1 MTGLRERKKE
11 RTRRAIS
18 EAAIA
23 LFLEHGFD
31 RVSVA
36 DVAAAAEVSKPT
48 LFSYFPTKEDLV
60 VHRFADHQEQAAEVV
75 RTRAPG
81 EPALGALLRDF
92 LAGLA
97 RRDPVTGLNDHPAVL
112 AFTALVYGTPSLAA
126 RVGEYVARAEESLAE
141 ALRAAP
147 GTDGSPE
154 AGGSIEARGVPASAA
169 AQELAAALLAAQV
182 TATQRV
188 LALHNWRR
196 IRDGRTADEQYD
208 EAVEDATAAFGL
220 LTHGYGPPAGERTAA
235 D

>member
-1 MTGLRERKKE
+1 MTGLRELKKE

-18 EAAIA
+18 EAAIT

-36 DVAAAAEVSKPT
+36 DVATAAEVSKPT
-48 LFSYFPTKEDLV
+48 LFSYFPSKEDLV

-75 RTRAPG
+75 RARQPG
-81 EPALGALLRDF
+81 EPVLDALLRDF

-126 RVGEYVARAEESLAE
+126 RVGEYVARAERSLAA
-141 ALRAAP
+141 ALREDP
-147 GTDGSPE
+147 GLPGPRDLT
-154 AGGSIEARGVPASAA
+154 
-169 AQELAAALLAAQV
+169 AALLAAQA

-196 IRDGRTADEQYD
+196 IQDGRTADDLYA
-208 EAVEDATAAFGL
+208 EAVDDATRAFEL
-220 LTHGYGPPAGERTAA
+220 LTRGYGPPTGEPRTA

>member
-1 MTGLRERKKE
+1 MTGLRELKKE

-18 EAAIA
+18 EAAIT

-75 RTRAPG
+75 RTRTAG
-81 EPALGALLRDF
+81 EPALDALLRDF

-112 AFTALVYGTPSLAA
+112 AFTGLVYGTPSLAA

-147 GTDGSPE
+147 PGAARANGAARAQGS
-154 AGGSIEARGVPASAA
+154 AG

-196 IRDGRTADEQYD
+196 IRDGRTADELYA
-208 EAVEDATAAFGL
+208 EAVEDATGAFDL
-220 LTHGYGPPAGERTAA
+220 LAHGYGPPSGERAAA

>member
-75 RTRAPG
+75 RTRLPG
-81 EPALGALLRDF
+81 EPVLDALLRDF

-126 RVGEYVARAEESLAE
+126 RVGEYVARAERSLAE
-141 ALRAAP
+141 ALREAP
-147 GTDGSPE
+147 GLPGS
-154 AGGSIEARGVPASAA
+154 
-169 AQELAAALLAAQV
+169 QDLTAALLAAQV

-196 IRDGRTADEQYD
+196 IQDGRTADD
-208 EAVEDATAAFGL
+208 LHTEAVGEATRAFDL
-220 LTHGYGPPAGERTAA
+220 LAHGYGPPAGDRPAA
-235 D
+235 G

>member
-1 MTGLRERKKE
+1 MTGLRELKKE

-75 RTRAPG
+75 RARPPG
-81 EPALGALLRDF
+81 EPVLDALLRDF
-92 LAGLA
+92 LAGLT

-112 AFTALVYGTPSLAA
+112 AFTGLVHGTPSLAA
-126 RVGEYVARAEESLAE
+126 RVGEYVARAEQSLAE
-141 ALRAAP
+141 ALRASP
-147 GTDGSPE
+147 GLPGP
-154 AGGSIEARGVPASAA
+154 
-169 AQELAAALLAAQV
+169 QELTATLLAAQV

-196 IRDGRTADEQYD
+196 IRDGRTADELYA
-208 EAVEDATAAFGL
+208 EAVGDATGAFGL
-220 LTHGYGPPAGERTAA
+220 LAHGYGPPRGERPAA

>member
-1 MTGLRERKKE
+1 MSGMSGLRERKKE

-18 EAAIA
+18 EAAIG

-48 LFSYFPTKEDLV
+48 LFSYFPSKEDLV

-75 RTRAPG
+75 RGRLPG
-81 EPALGALLRDF
+81 EPVLDALLRDF

-126 RVGEYVARAEESLAE
+126 RVGEYVARAERSLAD
-141 ALRAAP
+141 ALREAADLP
-147 GTDGSPE
+147 DLPE
-154 AGGSIEARGVPASAA
+154 PR
-169 AQELAAALLAAQV
+169 ELTAVLLAAQV

-196 IRDGRTADEQYD
+196 VQDGRTADD
-208 EAVEDATAAFGL
+208 LHAEAAEDATRAFEL
-220 LTHGYGPPAGERTAA
+220 LAHGYGPAAG
-235 D
+235 

>member
-48 LFSYFPTKEDLV
+48 LFSYFASKEDLV
-60 VHRFADHQEQAAEVV
+60 VHRFADHQEQAADVV
-75 RTRAPG
+75 RGRADG
-81 EPALGALLRDF
+81 ETVLDALRRDF
-92 LAGLA
+92 LDGLA
-97 RRDPVTGLNDHPAVL
+97 RHDPVTGLNDHPQVL
-112 AFTALVYGTPSLAA
+112 AFTSLVQGTPSLAA
-126 RVGEYVARAEESLAE
+126 RVSAYVARAEQSLAD
-141 ALRAAP
+141 ALR
-147 GTDGSPE
+147 E
-154 AGGSIEARGVPASAA
+154 AGDLAPPPELT
-169 AQELAAALLAAQV
+169 AQLLAAQV

-196 IRDGRTADEQYD
+196 IHEGGRTADELHPD
-208 EAVEDATAAFGL
+208 AVAEADRAFEL
-220 LTHGYGPPAGERTAA
+220 LARGYTP
-235 D
+235 

>member
-1 MTGLRERKKE
+1 MSGLRERKKE
-11 RTRRAIS
+11 RTRRVIS

-75 RTRAPG
+75 RGRLPG
-81 EPALGALLRDF
+81 EPVLDALLRDF

-126 RVGEYVARAEESLAE
+126 RVGEYVARAERSLAE
-141 ALRAAP
+141 ALREAAGLP
-147 GTDGSPE
+147 GPQD
-154 AGGSIEARGVPASAA
+154 
-169 AQELAAALLAAQV
+169 LAAALLAAQV

-196 IRDGRTADEQYD
+196 IQDGRSADD
-208 EAVEDATAAFGL
+208 LHAEAVGDATRAFDL
-220 LTHGYGPPAGERTAA
+220 LAHGYGPAAGNRTGAGDRTGGGDRPAAG
-235 D
+235 

>member
-1 MTGLRERKKE
+1 MTGLRELKKE

-75 RTRAPG
+75 RARPPG
-81 EPALGALLRDF
+81 EPVLDALLRDF
-92 LAGLA
+92 LAGLT

-112 AFTALVYGTPSLAA
+112 AFTGLVHGTPSLAA
-126 RVGEYVARAEESLAE
+126 RVGEYVARAEQSLAE
-141 ALRAAP
+141 ALRASP
-147 GTDGSPE
+147 GLPGP
-154 AGGSIEARGVPASAA
+154 
-169 AQELAAALLAAQV
+169 QELTATLLAAQV

-196 IRDGRTADEQYD
+196 IREGRTADGLYA
-208 EAVEDATAAFGL
+208 EAVGDATGAFGL
-220 LTHGYGPPAGERTAA
+220 LAHGYGPPRGERPAA

>member
-1 MTGLRERKKE
+1 MTGLRELKKE

-75 RTRAPG
+75 RARPPG
-81 EPALGALLRDF
+81 EPVLDALLRDF
-92 LAGLA
+92 LAGLT

-112 AFTALVYGTPSLAA
+112 AFTGLVHGTPSLAA
-126 RVGEYVARAEESLAE
+126 RVGEYVARAERSLAE
-141 ALRAAP
+141 ALRASP
-147 GTDGSPE
+147 GLPGP
-154 AGGSIEARGVPASAA
+154 
-169 AQELAAALLAAQV
+169 QELTATLLAAQV

-196 IRDGRTADEQYD
+196 IRDGRTADELYA
-208 EAVEDATAAFGL
+208 EAVGDATGAFDL
-220 LTHGYGPPAGERTAA
+220 LAHGYGPPRGERPAA

>member
-1 MTGLRERKKE
+1 MTGLRELKKE

-75 RTRAPG
+75 RARPPG
-81 EPALGALLRDF
+81 EPVLDALLRDF
-92 LAGLA
+92 LAGLT

-112 AFTALVYGTPSLAA
+112 AFTGLVHGTPSLAA
-126 RVGEYVARAEESLAE
+126 RVGEYVARAEQSLAE
-141 ALRAAP
+141 ALRASP
-147 GTDGSPE
+147 GLPGP
-154 AGGSIEARGVPASAA
+154 
-169 AQELAAALLAAQV
+169 QELTATLLAAQV

-196 IRDGRTADEQYD
+196 IRDGRTADELYA
-208 EAVEDATAAFGL
+208 EAVGDATGAFGL
-220 LTHGYGPPAGERTAA
+220 LAHGYGPPPGERPAA